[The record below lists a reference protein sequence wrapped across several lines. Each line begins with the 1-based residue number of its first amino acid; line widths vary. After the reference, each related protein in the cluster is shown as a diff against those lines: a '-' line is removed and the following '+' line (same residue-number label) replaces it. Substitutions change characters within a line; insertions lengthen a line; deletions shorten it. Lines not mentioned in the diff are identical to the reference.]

1 LPMPAKTK
9 KEAVPPGKR
18 KAAILL
24 KMLDLDDVANVTQHL
39 NQLDVEELA
48 HIATNIKNIPENELN
63 NVVSEFSDLIP
74 STENTVSFNSDFATE
89 LLNRP
94 AKQERYFAL
103 DFIQR
108 ADLKQLVDIMRNEHP
123 QVIAFILSYLPH
135 DKAGKIM
142 SHISPGSHIDLV
154 YRISNMETPHSLAL
168 KYLDKML
175 NEKLSCLASSST
187 IDVGGLD
194 SLVKIMRKVGRN
206 AEKQIIENL
215 EKEYPDLCE
224 QIKQRM
230 FIFEDIVLLDNRSV
244 QKVLK
249 EVDMKT
255 LALSLKKA
263 SEEIKDLISSNLS
276 ERARGALM
284 EEINSMGKV
293 PLRDV
298 ESAQQE
304 VVETIRRM
312 EEQGEITIRRE
323 EEIYV

>member
-1 LPMPAKTK
+1 LPMSAKTK
-9 KEAVPPGKR
+9 KETVPQGKR

-39 NQLDVEELA
+39 NKLDVEELA

-63 NVVSEFSDLIP
+63 NVVSEFSDMIP
-74 STENTVSFNSDFATE
+74 SIEKTVSLKSDFTME
-89 LLNRP
+89 CLNKP
-94 AKQERYFAL
+94 AKKERYPAL
-103 DFIQR
+103 DLIQM
-108 ADLKQLVDIMRNEHP
+108 ADLKQLVDIIRNEHP
-123 QVIAFILSYLPH
+123 QVIAFILSYLPY

-142 SHISPGSHIDLV
+142 SYIPPDLHADLV
-154 YRISNMETPHSLAL
+154 YRILNMETPHSLAL

-175 NEKLSCLASSST
+175 NEKLSCMSSSKS

-194 SLVKIMRKVGRN
+194 SLVKIMREVGRD

-215 EKEYPDLCE
+215 KKEYPDLCE
-224 QIKQRM
+224 QIKQLM
-230 FIFEDIVLLDNRSV
+230 LNFEDIILLDNRSV
-244 QKVLK
+244 QKVFK
-249 EVDMKT
+249 EVDKKT
-255 LALSLKKA
+255 LVLSLKKA
-263 SEEIKDLISSNLS
+263 SDEIKDIIFSNLS

-312 EEQGEITIRRE
+312 EEQGEITIMRE
-323 EEIYV
+323 GEIYV